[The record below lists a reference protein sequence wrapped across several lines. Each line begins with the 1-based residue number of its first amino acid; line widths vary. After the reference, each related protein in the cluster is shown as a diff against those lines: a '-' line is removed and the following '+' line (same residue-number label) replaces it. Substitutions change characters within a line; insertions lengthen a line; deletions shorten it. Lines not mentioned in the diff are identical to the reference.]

1 MTKGERLKIEE
12 TACAAVGRLLHCRP
26 QRKRTTFGTNGP
38 THEFDI
44 YLENVVVGGVS
55 TSTAKT
61 SGGNSNTGGIDRA
74 CSELLWLT
82 LWPGKERRIHVL
94 TDRDLAQKLV
104 DRFRGANFPSTITIY
119 QYRPQAD
126 LLVEIGTV
134 GV

>member
-1 MTKGERLKIEE
+1 M
-12 TACAAVGRLLHCRP
+12 
-26 QRKRTTFGTNGP
+26 FGKNGP

-55 TSTAKT
+55 TSPVKT
-61 SGGNSNTGGIDRA
+61 SRGRSNTGGVDRA

-94 TDRDLAQKLV
+94 TERDLAQKLV
-104 DRFRGANFPSTITIY
+104 DRFRGARFPSAITIY
-119 QYRPQAD
+119 HYIRETDQ
-126 LLVEIGTV
+126 LEKIGSL